1 MCGSCRRKCPQW
13 RVSTQDRSTSPPSP
27 PSLPQSRQHHRFAC
41 GASGCLGPAAGF
53 PVKRTAKPRAATSG
67 GRQASYGDSQLEGSV
82 LQGVCEDAS
91 GRWAE
96 GVRLAQGVLGSER
109 LRQRPGA
116 THQTHQTS
124 DPGACDIVESASVS
138 PPPDPS
144 SNVSLPDHSSRG
156 RRERAASPQHACMRL
171 TAAERL
177 SLHAAGCSRSLSLAC
192 GWLQPKASPPTA
204 SWTRG
209 GAPACGCLGRAV

>member
-13 RVSTQDRSTSPPSP
+13 RVSTQDFDLPPLP
-27 PSLPQSRQHHRFAC
+27 PLPQSRQHHRFAC

-144 SNVSLPDHSSRG
+144 SNVSLPDHTRPEGVGSV
-156 RRERAASPQHACMRL
+156 QRL
-171 TAAERL
+171 HST
-177 SLHAAGCSRSLSLAC
+177 LAC
-192 GWLQPKASPPTA
+192 G
-204 SWTRG
+204 
-209 GAPACGCLGRAV
+209 